1 MNMQNRQNRAGGS
14 GGRRPPS
21 QGQRNRVDDVI
32 FDVKRQIPKLMDPS
46 QDIDGGILIT
56 QASILGKYLAEQHE
70 RVKPM
75 TTAQIR
81 RIFAGVKKMNSSNE
95 NWAYD
100 LNIFKAQLAYTAG
113 RFETVIPLQEVLD
126 LAINLVNGEPQRLQR
141 FKDFFEAIVA
151 YHKKYGGKEN

>member
-21 QGQRNRVDDVI
+21 QGQQNTADDLIRNV
-32 FDVKRQIPKLMDPS
+32 RQQVPALMDPS
-46 QDIDGGILIT
+46 QDIDGRILIS
-56 QASILGKYLAEQHE
+56 QASIVGKYLAEQHG
-70 RVKPM
+70 RVRPM

-81 RIFAGVKKMNSSNE
+81 RIFAGVKKINSSDE
-95 NWAYD
+95 NWAYE
-100 LNIFKAQLAYTAG
+100 LNLFKAQLAYVAG
-113 RFETVIPLQEVLD
+113 RFEAVVPLQLILD
-126 LAINLVNGEPQRLQR
+126 LAIDNVNREPQRLKR